1 MNGGPLDE
9 FGLTLKQRDFCLA
22 LDGEARGN
30 ATEAARIARYEG
42 NNVTLGAVAAEN
54 LQKPKI
60 IAMLK
65 HLRANREANFIGKI
79 LSPFEV
85 KAGITHFANADIAEV
100 FEPDGTFDLQAAKK
114 RGVSRWIKTLKF
126 DKDTGRVVHVELYN
140 AHAAHVDMGK
150 IHGIIS
156 NKVELSSK
164 ELEEA
169 VARASSQFPA
179 QVPLPPTF
187 GAQDDDALAS

>member
-42 NNVTLGAVAAEN
+42 NDVTLGAVGAEN

-60 IAMLK
+60 IAFLT
-65 HLRANREANFIGKI
+65 HLRANCEANFIGKI
-79 LSPFEV
+79 MSPFEV
-85 KAGITHFANADIAEV
+85 KAGLTRIANADIAEV
-100 FEPDGTFDLQAAKK
+100 FEADGSFDLQAAKL
-114 RGVSRWIKTLKF
+114 RGASRLIKTLKL
-126 DKDTGRVVHVELYN
+126 DKDTGLVVHVELHN
-140 AHAAHVDMGK
+140 AHAAFVDMGK

-156 NKVELSSK
+156 NKVEVSNQ
-164 ELEEA
+164 ELVDA
-169 VARASSQFPA
+169 IAKAGAQFPG
-179 QVPLPPTF
+179 QIPLPPTF
-187 GAQDDDALAS
+187 GSDEDAPAS